1 MLNLIS
7 SERSAVHIVNFNESV
22 SMAKKHQF
30 NQSDVRV
37 ESQDTVFQ
45 GFFKVSCLTLSH
57 RLFGGGWSRP
67 IKREIFQRGSAVGV
81 LLYDSVNQLVGLVE
95 QFRVGALDDNQGPWQ
110 YEVVAGMIESG
121 ETPIEVAHRELQEE
135 AGLAVEKL
143 IPICNYLVSAGGTDE
158 KMHMFCGLVNL
169 QDKQGVFGLEA
180 ENEDILLHVWPYH
193 VAQQALSDGTLNS
206 AAVTIS
212 LQWLELHHN
221 NL

>member
-1 MLNLIS
+1 
-7 SERSAVHIVNFNESV
+7 
-22 SMAKKHQF
+22 
-30 NQSDVRV
+30 
-37 ESQDTVFQ
+37 
-45 GFFKVSCLTLSH
+45 
-57 RLFGGGWSRP
+57 
-67 IKREIFQRGSAVGV
+67 
-81 LLYDSVNQLVGLVE
+81 
-95 QFRVGALDDNQGPWQ
+95 
-110 YEVVAGMIESG
+110 MIESG

-135 AGLAVEKL
+135 AGLVVEKL